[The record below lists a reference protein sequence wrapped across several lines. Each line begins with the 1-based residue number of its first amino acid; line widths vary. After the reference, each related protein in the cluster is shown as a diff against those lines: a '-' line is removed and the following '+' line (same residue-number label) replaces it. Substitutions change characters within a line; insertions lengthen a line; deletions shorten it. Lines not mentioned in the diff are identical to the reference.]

1 MSESRSSLFCL
12 HRGTMTNWIH
22 EGKYTTTTLI
32 TSDYDLSEEP
42 LPFLV
47 DGIIHESMTL
57 LYGQTCSGKSTIA
70 AALAVALA
78 NGETHFLGRKIAND
92 GQRMTVGIVA
102 GDPCGAREYTRRLVE
117 TKAIGS
123 GRVYVNEPYRPTRH
137 ETWDEVRDAA
147 QQYGWQFVV
156 VDNLSSFV
164 PGSLNDDVSVKLF
177 YEQIEQFPRD
187 GIPVLVVAHTSDKWT
202 DRGPSRIPMGS
213 SLIRFG
219 PRWWCNAYRSGGY
232 LQLEYDGN
240 EGTPHR
246 ITVNE
251 PNGIPSFE
259 VVRTADTDELR
270 GQRRS
275 VETLAKR
282 AGIREFVLAECQ
294 HLNGKETAK
303 QIAEKFGGSESSHQT
318 LLSRGGYGIKREGDR
333 WTRTLEAA

>member
-1 MSESRSSLFCL
+1 
-12 HRGTMTNWIH
+12 MTN
-22 EGKYTTTTLI
+22 EVYAGKYTTTTLI

-42 LPFLV
+42 PPFLV

-78 NGETHFLGRKIAND
+78 NGATHFLGRKIAND

-117 TKAIGS
+117 TKAIGT
-123 GRVYVNEPYRPTRH
+123 GRIYVNEPHRPTRQ
-137 ETWDEVRDAA
+137 ETWEEVRETAE
-147 QQYGWQFVV
+147 QHGWQFVI

-164 PGSLNDDVSVKLF
+164 PGSLNDDVSVKMF
-177 YEQIEQFPRD
+177 YQQIDAFPRN
-187 GIPVLVVAHTSDKWT
+187 GIPVLVVAHTSDKWS

-251 PNGIPSFE
+251 PNGVPSFD
-259 VVRTADTDELR
+259 VVRTADSTEMR
-270 GQRRS
+270 GQRRN
-275 VETLAKR
+275 VETMAKR
-282 AGIREFVLAECQ
+282 AEFREYVLAECQ
-294 HLNGKETAK
+294 SLNGQQTAERL
-303 QIAEKFGGSESSHQT
+303 AERLGGSVSTHKT
-318 LLSRGGYGIKREGDR
+318 LLSRGGYGVRRENGR
-333 WTRTLEAA
+333 WVRTLQAV